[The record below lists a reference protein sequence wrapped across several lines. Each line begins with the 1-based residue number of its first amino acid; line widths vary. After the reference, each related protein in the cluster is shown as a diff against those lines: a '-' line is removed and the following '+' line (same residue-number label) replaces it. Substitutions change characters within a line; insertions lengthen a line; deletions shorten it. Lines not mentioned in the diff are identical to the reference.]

1 MVSSELS
8 SSTAA
13 FLITRIGLK
22 AAYALTPV
30 VTTARRVDLPSKTF
44 IRYFAFVLHI
54 SVLLLSRPFTDAP
67 SLRSLPRSSK

>member
-30 VTTARRVDLPSKTF
+30 VTTARRVDLPSMTF
-44 IRYFAFVLHI
+44 I
-54 SVLLLSRPFTDAP
+54 
-67 SLRSLPRSSK
+67 